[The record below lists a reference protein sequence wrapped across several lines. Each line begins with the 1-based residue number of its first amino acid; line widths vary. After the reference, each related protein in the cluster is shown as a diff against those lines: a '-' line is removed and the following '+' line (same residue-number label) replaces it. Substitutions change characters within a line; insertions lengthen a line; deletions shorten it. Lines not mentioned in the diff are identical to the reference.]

1 MLLSADVYYLCLVRQ
16 YGTIEARIPFVLY
29 EKELA
34 LEQEGFLSFKKVLD
48 MLINYS

>member
-1 MLLSADVYYLCLVRQ
+1 MPL
-16 YGTIEARIPFVLY
+16 VLY

-48 MLINYS
+48 IMQIYIIHG